1 VGAAE
6 RARGALV
13 PEPGLEAGA
22 VEEVAAGEAVHHGPR
37 PEPGQAHA
45 AVVAAAA
52 AVRLAR
58 RRRRRQHLVQRRPEG
73 PEEPLRQSRA
83 RRRQSVPA
91 VVPGRQRGLQV
102 QEHQRRPHQ
111 PRQRRDR
118 DHRVVH
124 QVPQQAVPRLRH
136 ARDPHR
142 RRRVRFGDCVARGG
156 LGCKFPLLLG
166 RPTGMVTDSRL
177 THTHTHGEGG
187 WRAFL

>member
-1 VGAAE
+1 MEGHTERAAHSRGATRPGWVFTGSLELRVAEQRRLVGGEGHVGAAE

-73 PEEPLRQSRA
+73 PEEPLRQAGR

-142 RRRVRFGDCVARGG
+142 RRRG
-156 LGCKFPLLLG
+156 
-166 RPTGMVTDSRL
+166 
-177 THTHTHGEGG
+177 
-187 WRAFL
+187 